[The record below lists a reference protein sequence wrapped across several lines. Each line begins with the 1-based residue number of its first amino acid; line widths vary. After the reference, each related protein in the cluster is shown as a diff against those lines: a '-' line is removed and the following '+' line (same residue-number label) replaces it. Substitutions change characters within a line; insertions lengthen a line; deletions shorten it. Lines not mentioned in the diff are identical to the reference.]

1 MALDRVAL
9 DPVSDALVGAR
20 MISVIFIRVFIGLTS
35 NTAKPNTAD
44 TNADTDA
51 DTSVNTNTDVDNKM
65 LRCVTLHK
73 INSRWMDVLN
83 THAMKIYEVYNT
95 DENIGPAPAGAC
107 SRPKSQLPASWISS
121 CKSKGRMKRTG
132 ERKQKIRGK
141 TQKVAGK
148 RIKGKKYGGPLPDYS
163 A

>member
-1 MALDRVAL
+1 MALDL
-9 DPVSDALVGAR
+9 VSDALVGAR
-20 MISVIFIRVFIGLTS
+20 MISVIFIRVFIGLTP
-35 NTAKPNTAD
+35 NTTKPNTAD
-44 TNADTDA
+44 ADTNADA
-51 DTSVNTNTDVDNKM
+51 DNKM

-73 INSRWMDVLN
+73 INLTRTDVLN
-83 THAMKIYEVYNT
+83 TRAMKIYEVYNT

-107 SRPKSQLPASWISS
+107 SKPKSQLPASWISS

>member
-1 MALDRVAL
+1 MALDL
-9 DPVSDALVGAR
+9 VSDALVGAR
-20 MISVIFIRVFIGLTS
+20 MISVIFISVFIGLTP

-44 TNADTDA
+44 TDTDTNADADA
-51 DTSVNTNTDVDNKM
+51 DTNTDVNNKM

-73 INSRWMDVLN
+73 INLTWTDVLN
-83 THAMKIYEVYNT
+83 TRTMKIYEVYNT

-107 SRPKSQLPASWISS
+107 SKPKSQLPASWISS

-132 ERKQKIRGK
+132 NRSEKIRGK